1 MKRTRKIL
9 VCLNDAE
16 FAALEDLERVYSVDG
31 ARATK
36 SFLVRYGLKRLPH
49 QSLACPV

>member
-1 MKRTRKIL
+1 MKRNRKIL
-9 VCLNDAE
+9 ICLNDAE
-16 FAALEDLERVYSVDG
+16 FSALEDLEKIYSADG

-49 QSLACPV
+49 QLNTFIP